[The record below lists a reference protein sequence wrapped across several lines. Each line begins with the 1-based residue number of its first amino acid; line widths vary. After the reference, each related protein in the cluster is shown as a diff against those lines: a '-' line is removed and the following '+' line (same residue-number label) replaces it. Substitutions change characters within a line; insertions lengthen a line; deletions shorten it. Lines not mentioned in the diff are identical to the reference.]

1 MKFQSALVLL
11 AGSVSCGVA
20 GGRADLASSA
30 TTDIASSM
38 TRGGGGT
45 SGARLRASSPVV
57 AGAAYTLPHEQHS
70 VGVASA
76 VIGRADNMYMAN
88 SHMVMV
94 QGEQF
99 KREMR
104 RQTNDQLSRIL
115 LQTSDITYSGAGDSG
130 EADEQEEDEEMVVLY
145 MGGLKEISDR
155 VRRFLF
161 GNREESSSAGEAG
174 ASGVSGAG
182 GLRNW
187 FQDR

>member
-11 AGSVSCGVA
+11 AGSVSSGVA
-20 GGRADLASSA
+20 GGRADLVSSA

-38 TRGGGGT
+38 TRGVGGT

-115 LQTSDITYSGAGDSG
+115 LQTSDITYSGAG

-187 FQDR
+187 FQDRQ